1 MTSYEVLKNRH
12 QNEVNA
18 FPFGFAFSNDQF
30 EKMMAKWGFTPND
43 KDKIYCVCSGTFIRK
58 EDATAMEEMFRRQKE
73 ERKKAIAEDATGDGY
88 IYSMFKYELAN
99 HEYGY
104 THELDDTLDA
114 LGLTLEKVKADKR
127 LRHGLNKA
135 LKRYYDFNY
144 EI

>member
-1 MTSYEVLKNRH
+1 MRSYELLKNR
-12 QNEVNA
+12 QQEEINA
-18 FPFGFAFSNDQF
+18 FPFGFAFSNSQF
-30 EKMMAKWGFTPND
+30 EEMMKQWGLTPD
-43 KDKIYCVCSGTFIRK
+43 DTDKIYCVCSGTFIRK
-58 EDATAMEEMFRRQKE
+58 QDSDAMDAMFRRHRE
-73 ERKKAIAEDATGDGY
+73 ERKKAIDKDATGDGY

-114 LGLTLEKVKADKR
+114 LDLTLEQIKKDKR

-135 LKRYYDFNY
+135 LKPYYDFKY